1 VRGEKLP
8 KGVSDAMPD
17 VKQAYAAQGT
27 DEYGT
32 AAR

>member
-1 VRGEKLP
+1 
-8 KGVSDAMPD
+8 VSDAMPD

-32 AAR
+32 AGAR